1 MKRDFLHIL
10 HCNNMESVNWRN
22 SCSSMLTERRATQQ
36 NLLGNQENIE
46 FLAEESEG
54 RGRGGWGGGGQ
65 NTIN

>member
-1 MKRDFLHIL
+1 
-10 HCNNMESVNWRN
+10 MESVNWRN